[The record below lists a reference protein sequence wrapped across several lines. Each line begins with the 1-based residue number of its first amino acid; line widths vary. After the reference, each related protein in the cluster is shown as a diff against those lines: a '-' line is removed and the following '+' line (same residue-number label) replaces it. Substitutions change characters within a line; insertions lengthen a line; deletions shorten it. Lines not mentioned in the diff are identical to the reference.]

1 MKHKRLIERA
11 NIVVEALPYIR
22 KFYGKTFVI
31 KYGGSA
37 MVDDNLKNLFAKD
50 IVLLKYVGINPVIIH
65 GGGKEIN
72 RWLDKIGKKTKFIN
86 GLRVTD
92 KETME
97 IAEMVLTG
105 KINQSIVTLI
115 NQAGGKAVG
124 LSGKDGG
131 LIKAKKLRKIKGRK
145 TDLGFVGEVKKVN
158 SDVIRSLDEKG
169 FIPVI
174 SSVGVDE
181 KGQSF
186 NLNADYV
193 ASEIAQE
200 MQSEKLFLL
209 TDVKGILDKNGKLIH
224 RLNLEEGRK
233 LLKKKFIGG
242 GMIPK
247 LFCALKAIKSKVK
260 SIHIIDGRIPH
271 SVLLEVFT
279 NYGIGTMINKK

>member
-1 MKHKRLIERA
+1 MKYKKLIERA
-11 NIVVEALPYIR
+11 NIVVEAMPYIK
-22 KFYGKTFVI
+22 KFYGKTFII

-37 MVDDNLKNLFAKD
+37 MVDEELKNLFAKD
-50 IVLLKYVGINPVIIH
+50 IVLLKYVGINPVIVH
-65 GGGKEIN
+65 GGGKEITK
-72 RWLDKIGKKTKFIN
+72 WLDRVGKKTQFVN

-105 KINQSIVTLI
+105 KVNQGIVTLI

-131 LIKAKKLRKIKGRK
+131 LIKARKLKKVKGRN
-145 TDLGFVGEVKKVN
+145 TDLGFVGEVKSID
-158 SDVIRSLDEKG
+158 SDVITSLYNKG

-193 ASEIAQE
+193 ASEIAKN
-200 MQSEKLFLL
+200 MQAEKLFLL
-209 TDVKGILDKNGKLIH
+209 TDVRGILDNKDKLIH
-224 RLNLEEGRK
+224 RLNFEESK
-233 LLKKKFIGG
+233 KTLKKKFITG

-247 LFCALKAIKSKVK
+247 LTCAIEAIKSKVGAV
-260 SIHIIDGRIPH
+260 HIIDGRIPH

-279 NYGIGTMINKK
+279 NYGIGTMITNK

>member
-1 MKHKRLIERA
+1 MKYKRLIERA
-11 NIVVEALPYIR
+11 NVVVEALPYIR

-37 MVDDNLKNLFAKD
+37 MVDDQLKSLFAKD

-65 GGGKEIN
+65 GGGKEISK
-72 RWLDKIGKKTKFIN
+72 WLKKVGKKTEFID

-97 IAEMVLTG
+97 IAEMVLSG
-105 KINQSIVTLI
+105 KVNQDIVTLI
-115 NQAGGKAVG
+115 SQAGGKAVG

-131 LIKAKKLRKIKGRK
+131 LVKAKKIKK
-145 TDLGFVGEVKKVN
+145 TKGMIKDLGFVGEVKKID
-158 SDVIRSLDEKG
+158 SDVIESLHNKG

-193 ASEIAQE
+193 ASKIAIK
-200 MQSEKLFLL
+200 MKAEKLFLL
-209 TDVKGILDKNGKLIH
+209 TDVKGLLDGKGKLIH
-224 RLNLEEGRK
+224 ILNLK
-233 LLKKKFIGG
+233 DAKKTVKKKFVAG

-247 LFCALKAIKSKVK
+247 LTC
-260 SIHIIDGRIPH
+260 SIEAVNSNVGSVHIIDGRVPH
-271 SVLLEVFT
+271 SILLEVFT
-279 NYGIGTMINKK
+279 NFGIGTMVNKK